1 MRNLRWLTVVLDK
14 QVFYTMYTAKHPCIA
29 GALNSHLFYHIIS
42 KCPGISFLTEKK
54 KHRKEF
60 KDTFVAQDLFGRLAV
75 IINFLK
81 AAKRV
86 GI

>member
-1 MRNLRWLTVVLDK
+1 MCNLRSLTVVLDK
-14 QVFYTMYTAKHPCIA
+14 QVFHTTQPNIL
-29 GALNSHLFYHIIS
+29 ALQMHSILICFTLLFPNVQEYHFS
-42 KCPGISFLTEKK
+42 WKKK

-60 KDTFVAQDLFGRLAV
+60 KDTFLAQDLFGRLAL

>member
-1 MRNLRWLTVVLDK
+1 MCNLRSLTVVLDK
-14 QVFYTMYTAKHPCIA
+14 RVFHTTYTAKHPCIA
-29 GALNSHLFYHIIS
+29 GALNSHLFYPIIS
-42 KCPGISFLTEKK
+42 KCPGISFLMEKK

-60 KDTFVAQDLFGRLAV
+60 KDTFLAQDLFGRLAL